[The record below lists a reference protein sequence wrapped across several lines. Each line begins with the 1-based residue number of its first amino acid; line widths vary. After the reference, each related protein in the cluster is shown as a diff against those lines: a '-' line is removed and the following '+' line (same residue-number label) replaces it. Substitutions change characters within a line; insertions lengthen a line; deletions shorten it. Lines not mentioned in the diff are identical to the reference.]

1 MGHFEE
7 MSLKSSSTN
16 LTNIFLFFLF
26 SELAVE
32 FLRRD
37 SLGVCWKLHSGGT
50 IQNTSETIHSKKK
63 SAIIHT
69 VVSYPS
75 KNVLTLVFLS
85 QVLIDVHAKISGITS
100 KCRSSTASIA
110 D

>member
-50 IQNTSETIHSKKK
+50 IQNTSEAIHSKK
-63 SAIIHT
+63 SATIHT
-69 VVSYPS
+69 VVPYPS

-100 KCRSSTASIA
+100 KCRSSIASIA